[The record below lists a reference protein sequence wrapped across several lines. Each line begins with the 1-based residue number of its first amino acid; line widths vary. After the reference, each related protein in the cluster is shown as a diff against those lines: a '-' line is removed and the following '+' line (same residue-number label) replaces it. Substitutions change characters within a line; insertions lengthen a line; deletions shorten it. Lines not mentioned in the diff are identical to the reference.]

1 MNWNAAIRT
10 FCACAITAA
19 LCWCVIFRLAP
30 ALDAWGKSAP
40 PDLQPT
46 LTRLNATL
54 DAVNAPCTGFHGSVT
69 CGPLAQLSQTEKNV
83 GIVAGQSALQ
93 VKQSGVLIDAAA
105 KSITQV
111 SEHVNLAADSA
122 TSALATVSVDLT
134 MLQPTIKATTPLLLN
149 AGDAVQDIDTFI
161 KQNSPIVHTF
171 LTNANGTLDSTNEI
185 AYDFKQVAD
194 KETAEFL
201 KPVKWYMVPIKR
213 GGQLIDIGAAVA
225 RNIP

>member
-149 AGDAVQDIDTFI
+149 AGDAVQDIDAFI
-161 KQNSPIVHTF
+161 KDNSPLVHTN
-171 LTNANGTLDSTNEI
+171 LVNVAGMTNSGNL
-185 AYDFKQVAD
+185 
-194 KETAEFL
+194 
-201 KPVKWYMVPIKR
+201 M
-213 GGQLIDIGAAVA
+213 LIDAQWKTHELLHPDKVRLGFWGATWAGIKA
-225 RNIP
+225 IHSIEPPLF